1 MSCVHVL
8 QRVLGVPSRLWHSP
22 DGQGPSDMSIDGG
35 DHALNDFV
43 SHTEAGEHVPRTV
56 FIDPRANGC
65 GLCVRGHGLTAF
77 SPRVADLGKGGRRQ
91 RFLTRTQHHRQ
102 GDR

>member
-1 MSCVHVL
+1 MEHLDVMCPRL

-35 DHALNDFV
+35 DHALNAFV

-56 FIDPRANGC
+56 FIDLGPTGVDYVCAGTGSQLSLPVWPISEKVDAAN
-65 GLCVRGHGLTAF
+65 AF
-77 SPRVADLGKGGRRQ
+77 
-91 RFLTRTQHHRQ
+91 
-102 GDR
+102 